1 MPVVWS
7 ALVLALIFV
16 PGASAYAQR
25 ESAVSR
31 PDERPFKGNFLN
43 QLQRIFGRFR
53 NEDLKRVFE
62 KAKPVLCSDLVSGDG
77 KWREV
82 AFFNEHRPFGDW
94 HRRSL
99 DAVKRDLA
107 AYIFHGVCTGTESA
121 IQVTTQFPVQ
131 QSLKAYKDRKIRLRE
146 DIDINLNAPVN
157 ARFDSHT
164 GAYIFALPYLF
175 RISAKDAAPLYT
187 LNARTPSDQYAPDE
201 RTAGSASRWPTMK

>member
-1 MPVVWS
+1 M
-7 ALVLALIFV
+7 
-16 PGASAYAQR
+16 
-25 ESAVSR
+25 
-31 PDERPFKGNFLN
+31 
-43 QLQRIFGRFR
+43 
-53 NEDLKRVFE
+53 
-62 KAKPVLCSDLVSGDG
+62 
-77 KWREV
+77 
-82 AFFNEHRPFGDW
+82 
-94 HRRSL
+94 
-99 DAVKRDLA
+99 KRDLA